1 MDKPLFQLCHSVV
14 IQPQLLMK
22 NISEEIY
29 NSNHSPVEDVRIPIL
44 QVGKTQ
50 KIFDGVV
57 LNGITTQHC

>member
-29 NSNHSPVEDVRIPIL
+29 NSNHIAVEDVRIPIL

-57 LNGITTQHC
+57 LNGTTTQHC